1 MTGNVV
7 LNIPLKP
14 YLKKYLHK
22 KFGDIHHASRS
33 SWLGAYVIDI
43 LDREYRKSN
52 VTIKK
57 EDFFPV
63 VIPYSVICDV
73 GFSVSKVKLQRL
85 EVMIRKVFFNDLYSY
100 IEVSRDNELKIYDE
114 EHNSIIKQNA
124 IRAISQYLSFFDIN
138 EDELSADS
146 VYRQYYRDKKS
157 DKKENT
163 LKEQPV

>member
-1 MTGNVV
+1 MTETVT
-7 LNIPLKP
+7 LNIPLKS
-14 YLKKYLHK
+14 YLKKYLQNKYGSVH
-22 KFGDIHHASRS
+22 IASRS

-63 VIPYSVICDV
+63 AIPYSIVCDV
-73 GFSVSKVKLQRL
+73 GFSVSKAKLTRL
-85 EVMIRKVFFNDLYSY
+85 EVMIRKVFYNDLYSY
-100 IEVSRDNELKIYDE
+100 IEISRDNELKVYNE
-114 EHNSIIKQNA
+114 EHDSIIKQNA
-124 IRAISQYLSFFDIN
+124 LIAINQYLSFFDIT

-146 VYRQYYRDKKS
+146 VYRQYSRYKK
-157 DKKENT
+157 DKKENA